1 MGMSKILRIGREE
14 RAKLKRQVESRK
26 PSKRGNKRYML
37 GKAFDS
43 DRITKIVAPDCFWR
57 TEQTIK
63 EEVD

>member
-1 MGMSKILRIGREE
+1 
-14 RAKLKRQVESRK
+14 VESRK

-43 DRITKIVAPDCFWR
+43 DRVTKIVAPDCFWR

>member
-1 MGMSKILRIGREE
+1 MSKILRIGKEE
-14 RAKLKRQVESRK
+14 KAKLKRQVESRK

-63 EEVD
+63 EEVI